1 MTSLSNAPHKT
12 TSAIITLQETRQSL
26 DNPQADQVAKLLN
39 INEQLNAEIHKYQR
53 SETALLST
61 KTQLHRLLSCSPVVI
76 YSRQASDGF
85 ALTYV
90 SNSIQQFGYQPRQ
103 FLKDRKFWS
112 NCIHPEDI
120 LEVCAQLLNLFAE
133 ETQICQY
140 RLRDD
145 NGDYRWIQDQRKLM
159 RDEMGK
165 ATEIIGSWQDITE
178 RKEIEQALF
187 CEKELAQVTLKSI
200 GDGVIT
206 TNISGEVLY
215 LNPVAEKL
223 TGWNAVTAKGKPIA
237 AIFQIINEFTEEPVE
252 SSVYQLLRQ
261 ETQVCVNDDILL
273 ISRDGNRYA
282 IDESA
287 SLIYN
292 HNRELIGTVLV
303 FRDVTKPRQLA
314 REISWQANHDML
326 TGLMNRRSFEEQ
338 LETAIL
344 EAKTHQNNHI
354 LCYLD
359 LDQFKVVNDTC
370 GHIAGDELLRQ
381 LAELFSHQV
390 RSSDQIARLGGDE
403 FGILLHQCPL
413 LAGKQIADKLRKLIE
428 DFRFT
433 WDDKTFTIGAS
444 IGLVEINEDTLDLN
458 GLLSAA
464 DAACYAAKDNGR
476 NRLHIYQADDHEV
489 AKQREERQWISKI
502 HLALQENRFCLY
514 QQKIIPVDPS
524 KKGKK
529 NHNELLIRMIDREGK
544 IVPPMAFIPAAER
557 YDLMPVLDRWV
568 VSHFFRYYST
578 LTDSQKQEIY
588 TINLSGSSLT
598 SEQFLNFLK
607 QQLKE
612 HPISPETLCFEITE
626 TTAIANLSKAIA
638 FIREL
643 KKIGCRFALDDFGSG
658 MSSFGYLKNLPI
670 DYLKIDGSF
679 IKDILKDPIDCEMVE
694 CINRVGHVMGI
705 QTIAEFVESNEIFQ
719 KLQTMNI
726 DYAQG
731 YGIAKP
737 CPLFDNL
744 QTQNQG
750 S

>member
-1 MTSLSNAPHKT
+1 MTSLSKAPHT
-12 TSAIITLQETRQSL
+12 TTHPIIPLQEARQSS
-26 DNPQADQVAKLLN
+26 NHSKSDQIAKLLKT
-39 INEQLNAEIHKYQR
+39 NEELNAEIYKYQR

-90 SNSIQQFGYQPRQ
+90 SNSIQQFGYQSRQ

-112 NCIHPEDI
+112 NCIHPKDI
-120 LEVCAQLLNLFAE
+120 LEVCSELLNLFAE

-145 NGDYRWIQDQRKLM
+145 KGNYRWIQDQRKLM
-159 RDEMGK
+159 RDEMGN

-206 TNISGEVLY
+206 TNFCGEVLY
-215 LNPVAEKL
+215 LNPLAEKL
-223 TGWNAVTAKGKPIA
+223 TGWTGEAAKDQPIA
-237 AIFQIINEFTEEPVE
+237 AIFQTVNELNDEPIE
-252 SSVYQLLRQ
+252 SCVYQLLRQ
-261 ETQVCVNDDILL
+261 ETPICITDDIVL

-287 SLIYN
+287 SPIYN
-292 HNRELIGTVLV
+292 HNGELIGTVLV
-303 FRDVTKPRQLA
+303 FRDVTKTRQLA
-314 REISWQANHDML
+314 REISWQANHDGL

-338 LETAIL
+338 LKRAI
-344 EAKTHQNNHI
+344 EDSITNQNNHI

-381 LAELFSHQV
+381 LGELLTHQV
-390 RSSDQIARLGGDE
+390 RTSDNIARLGGDE
-403 FGILLHQCPL
+403 FGLLLHKCPL
-413 LAGKQIADKLRKLIE
+413 QAGKQIADKLRKLIE
-428 DFRFT
+428 DFRFS
-433 WDDKTFTIGAS
+433 WEEKTFAIGVS
-444 IGLVEINEDTLDLN
+444 IGLVEIDEDTLDLN
-458 GLLSAA
+458 SLLSAA

-476 NRLHIYQADDHEV
+476 NRLHIYQADDLEV

-502 HLALQENRFCLY
+502 HLALEEDRFCLY
-514 QQKIIPVDPS
+514 QQKIIPVDSS
-524 KKGKK
+524 KEDRT
-529 NHNELLIRMIDREGK
+529 NHNELLIRMIDKEGK

-557 YDLMPVLDRWV
+557 YDLMPILDQWV
-568 VSHFFRYYST
+568 VSHFFKHYSI

-588 TINLSGSSLT
+588 TINLSGCSLT
-598 SEQFLNFLK
+598 NEQFLDFLK

-612 HPISPETLCFEITE
+612 YPISPETLCFEITE
-626 TTAIANLSKAIA
+626 TTAIANLRKAIA

-705 QTIAEFVESNEIFQ
+705 QTIAEFVESNEILK
-719 KLQTMNI
+719 KLQTMDI

-744 QTQNQG
+744 LVRNQG